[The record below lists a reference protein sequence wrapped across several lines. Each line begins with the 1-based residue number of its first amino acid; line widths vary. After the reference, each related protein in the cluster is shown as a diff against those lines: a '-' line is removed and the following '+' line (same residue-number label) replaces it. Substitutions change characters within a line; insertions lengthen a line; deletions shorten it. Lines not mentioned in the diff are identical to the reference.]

1 MKGLL
6 GREGRGTE
14 CKEGREVEKVVR
26 KKREGK
32 GMQGR

>member
-6 GREGRGTE
+6 GREGRETE
-14 CKEGREVEKVVR
+14 CKEGREVERVVR
-26 KKREGK
+26 RERKGK